1 MEKERQFTLNILK
14 GFGSGN
20 RSMESTI
27 SEEAQHFVSFLE
39 QERGSPVCLIGIV
52 NKAVANV
59 ICSIVLGKRFG
70 YNDEEFCKFIH
81 TITETVVNKYIPKV
95 NLLPILRW
103 IPTVRKSCQ
112 RCEDQNVAIRESFQ
126 RQIDAHKTNLDEN
139 NIRDFIDAF
148 MIEIRTVEDD
158 SNSQFTGNRY
168 LKRNVF
174 LFKKNV
180 KITPPSTHTQT
191 DTHAK

>member
-1 MEKERQFTLNILK
+1 
-14 GFGSGN
+14 
-20 RSMESTI
+20 MESTI

-39 QERGSPVCLIGIV
+39 QERGSPVCLISIV

-59 ICSIVLGKRFG
+59 VCSIVLGKRFG
-70 YNDEEFCKFIH
+70 YSDEEFCKFIH

-112 RCEDQNVAIRESFQ
+112 HCEDQNVAIREWFQ
-126 RQIDAHKTNLDEN
+126 RQIDAYKTNLDEN
-139 NIRDFIDAF
+139 NIQDFIDAF

-168 LKRNVF
+168 LKRNVV

>member
-1 MEKERQFTLNILK
+1 LNILK
-14 GFGSGN
+14 GFGFGN

-39 QERGSPVCLIGIV
+39 QERGSPVCLISIV

-59 ICSIVLGKRFG
+59 VCSIVLGKRFG
-70 YNDEEFCKFIH
+70 YSDEEFCKFIH

-112 RCEDQNVAIRESFQ
+112 HCEDQNVAIREWFQ
-126 RQIDAHKTNLDEN
+126 RQIDAYKTNLDEN
-139 NIRDFIDAF
+139 NIQDFIDAF

-168 LKRNVF
+168 LKRNVV

>member
-1 MEKERQFTLNILK
+1 
-14 GFGSGN
+14 
-20 RSMESTI
+20 MESTI
-27 SEEAQHFVSFLE
+27 SEEAQHFVKFLE

-59 ICSIVLGKRFG
+59 ICSIILGKRFD

-81 TITETVVNKYIPKV
+81 MITETLVNKYIPKV

-103 IPTVRKSCQ
+103 IPKVRKSCQ
-112 RCEDQNVAIRESFQ
+112 HCVDQNVAIREWFQ
-126 RQIDAHKTNLDEN
+126 RQIDVHKANLDEN

-148 MIEIRTVEDD
+148 MIEIKTVKDD

-168 LKRNVF
+168 VKRNVF
-174 LFKKNV
+174 LFKTNV
-180 KITPPSTHTQT
+180 KINTHLHPTPSHSTHTNRQVCKMRLKI
-191 DTHAK
+191 DGYLRLLILR

>member
-1 MEKERQFTLNILK
+1 M
-14 GFGSGN
+14 
-20 RSMESTI
+20 
-27 SEEAQHFVSFLE
+27 
-39 QERGSPVCLIGIV
+39 
-52 NKAVANV
+52 
-59 ICSIVLGKRFG
+59 
-70 YNDEEFCKFIH
+70 
-81 TITETVVNKYIPKV
+81 
-95 NLLPILRW
+95 
-103 IPTVRKSCQ
+103 
-112 RCEDQNVAIRESFQ
+112 REWFQ

-139 NIRDFIDAF
+139 NIQDFIDAF

-168 LKRNVF
+168 LKRNVV

>member
-1 MEKERQFTLNILK
+1 
-14 GFGSGN
+14 
-20 RSMESTI
+20 MESTI

-52 NKAVANV
+52 NKAVVNV

-70 YNDEEFCKFIH
+70 YSDEEFCKFIH

-103 IPTVRKSCQ
+103 IPTVRKSWQ
-112 RCEDQNVAIRESFQ
+112 HCEDQNVAMREWFQ

-139 NIRDFIDAF
+139 NIRDFIDAYL
-148 MIEIRTVEDD
+148 IEIKTVEDD

-168 LKRNVF
+168 IKRNVF
-174 LFKKNV
+174 LSKK
-180 KITPPSTHTQT
+180 KCEYLPPPPHTHTHTHKQT
-191 DTHAK
+191 CIENEIEN